1 MRTKFTIATVAALS
15 LASAALAHTGAKGI
29 VRERMVAMS
38 AMADAIKT
46 IAPMMSGASEY
57 EAAAVRDAAEAI
69 GRHAGASMTRLFPA
83 DNENMAS
90 YVKASIW
97 QDWATFAELA
107 ERLHTYSEGLALAA
121 ENGPAA
127 PKQGMAD
134 AASMMGGGGMMG
146 AGSMMGTGMALE
158 ATLGREELA
167 DMPANEVFS
176 LVSNTCSTCH
186 TRFRKEA
193 K

>member
-1 MRTKFTIATVAALS
+1 
-15 LASAALAHTGAKGI
+15 
-29 VRERMVAMS
+29 
-38 AMADAIKT
+38 
-46 IAPMMSGASEY
+46 
-57 EAAAVRDAAEAI
+57 
-69 GRHAGASMTRLFPA
+69 MTRLFPA

>member
-1 MRTKFTIATVAALS
+1 
-15 LASAALAHTGAKGI
+15 
-29 VRERMVAMS
+29 
-38 AMADAIKT
+38 
-46 IAPMMSGASEY
+46 
-57 EAAAVRDAAEAI
+57 
-69 GRHAGASMTRLFPA
+69 
-83 DNENMAS
+83 
-90 YVKASIW
+90 
-97 QDWATFAELA
+97 
-107 ERLHTYSEGLALAA
+107 
-121 ENGPAA
+121 
-127 PKQGMAD
+127 MAD